1 MNERYRLVRPLA
13 IGGMAELFLGVAR
26 GAEGF
31 ERPVAIKRVLP
42 HLAREPDIARM
53 FLAEARL
60 ATLLQHQNIATVH
73 DVGQGPEGLF
83 LVMELVDGWD
93 LGVLLRS
100 AASRGVRFPPHLA
113 AFIVH
118 QALAGLGHAY
128 RKVHDGRPVMVA
140 HRDVSPSNILV
151 SREGEVKLT
160 DFGIA
165 RMAGP
170 AHTAPGVFRGK
181 EAYTAPEVLKG
192 GPATAASDQF
202 SLGIVLYE
210 LLTGRHPFH
219 AEKDASA
226 VAYAILTRPVSPPQD
241 VPAPLAGAVMRMLA
255 RTPQERFHS
264 PESLAEGFA
273 RWLAQ
278 AGEPATS
285 QALAAFLQGLGLPP
299 PLSEQAASPSGLP
312 APGLRDD
319 AGPRPPGG
327 TPAQSPAPA
336 QAGARAWAS
345 QGHERPSPPDMEALG
360 QPPGP
365 TLSMAG
371 GSGPHAVDTRA
382 GTHAPG
388 PMGSALA
395 SGSRGASA
403 APGAEEE
410 EPLSLP
416 GGAAL
421 SVSGRLVHRCP
432 RCSHVVSSP
441 QARCSHCAMWPDAP
455 RDEAPVQRPS
465 HAPGA
470 FAPPPGGLELS
481 AQQTLAESV
490 PQSYVTPGAKSVLH
504 TAADELEL
512 AERAYAPESDWPDE
526 AALLRRSRRRRAVG
540 LLLVALLVGAGVW
553 LWPRRST
560 VLIRVMAATGLR
572 LSPTPMLRVDSDPPG
587 ATVWVR
593 DAELGTT
600 PLALENRYPEGRV
613 PLQVR
618 LKGHRTWKGTFS
630 GGEAAHIDAK
640 LKR

>member
-13 IGGMAELFLGVAR
+13 SGGMAELFLGVAR

-60 ATLLQHQNIATVH
+60 ATLLQHQNIATVY

-93 LGVLLRS
+93 LGVLLSS
-100 AASRGVRFPPHLA
+100 AARRGVPFPPHLA

-128 RKVHDGRPVMVA
+128 RKVHDGQPVMVA
-140 HRDVSPSNILV
+140 HRDVSPSNVLV

-181 EAYTAPEVLKG
+181 EAYTAPEVLQG
-192 GPATAASDQF
+192 APATTASDQF
-202 SLGIVLYE
+202 SLGIVFYE

-219 AEKDASA
+219 TEKDASA
-226 VAYAILTRPVSPPQD
+226 VAYAILTRPVEPPQG
-241 VPAPLAGAVMRMLA
+241 VPTPLAGAVMRMLA
-255 RTPQERFHS
+255 RAPQERFHS

-278 AGEPATS
+278 VGEPATS
-285 QALAAFLQGLGLPP
+285 QTLAAFLRGLELPP
-299 PLSEQAASPSGLP
+299 PLSEQAAASRRPVTQ
-312 APGLRDD
+312 AQAD
-319 AGPRPPGG
+319 AGSLAMAVHAP
-327 TPAQSPAPA
+327 SPA
-336 QAGARAWAS
+336 
-345 QGHERPSPPDMEALG
+345 EA
-360 QPPGP
+360 
-365 TLSMAG
+365 
-371 GSGPHAVDTRA
+371 V
-382 GTHAPG
+382 AP
-388 PMGSALA
+388 
-395 SGSRGASA
+395 
-403 APGAEEE
+403 EE
-410 EPLSLP
+410 EPLSMP

-421 SVSGRLVHRCP
+421 SVSGRMVHRCP
-432 RCSHVVSSP
+432 RCNHVLSSP
-441 QARCSHCAMWPDAP
+441 QARCSHCAMWPDASTGAAATP
-455 RDEAPVQRPS
+455 RTPT
-465 HAPGA
+465 APGA
-470 FAPPPGGLELS
+470 FAPSAGLELT
-481 AQQTLAESV
+481 AHQTLAESV
-490 PQSYVTPGAKSVLH
+490 PQTHVTPGAKSVLQ
-504 TAADELEL
+504 TDADALEL
-512 AERAYAPESDWPDE
+512 AERPASPASDWPDE
-526 AALLRRSRRRRAVG
+526 AALLRRSRLKRALG
-540 LLLVALLVGAGVW
+540 LLLLALLVGTGIW
-553 LWPRRST
+553 LWPQRST
-560 VLIRVMAATGLR
+560 LLIRVMSATGLR
-572 LSPTPMLRVDSDPPG
+572 LSAPMLRIDSDPPG

-600 PLALENRYPEGRV
+600 PLLLENRYPAGRV
-613 PLQVR
+613 PIQVR

-630 GGEAAHIDAK
+630 GGEAAHIEAK